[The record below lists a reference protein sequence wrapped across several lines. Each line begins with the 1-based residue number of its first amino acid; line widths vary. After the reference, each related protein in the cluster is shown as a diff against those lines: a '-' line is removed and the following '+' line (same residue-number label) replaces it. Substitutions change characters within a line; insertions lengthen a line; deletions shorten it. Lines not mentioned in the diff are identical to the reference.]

1 MTLHQPSAILFMDRW
16 NIKHGEW
23 RVEGMKNVKKA
34 AEVTAQFFGM
44 VVGNNFTTPP
54 WLISEL
60 YPRLEL
66 SC

>member
-1 MTLHQPSAILFMDRW
+1 MDRW

>member
-1 MTLHQPSAILFMDRW
+1 
-16 NIKHGEW
+16 
-23 RVEGMKNVKKA
+23 MKNVKKA
-34 AEVTAQFFGM
+34 AEVTAQFFGV
-44 VVGNNFTTPP
+44 VVGHNFTTPT